1 MIYTDIQEQFNKVI
15 AYSQGIPDPQTDKLF
30 EDWVEAKRDFI
41 EAFGGKL
48 IVEVPTKVS
57 FTLDEDEKKVRL
69 NDFIDTVYNRYSN
82 DALGSFL
89 EQESEGFFENIVMR
103 EYESNKGTIPK
114 GMKLVKAFKFF
125 ESDKATLASI
135 QDCAS
140 RVIQENKIEGTLCFS
155 VHPLDYLS
163 SSMNTYNW
171 RSCHSLDGEY
181 RAGNLSYMVD
191 KHTILCYLKGADNV
205 ILPLFPN
212 DVPWNSKKWRMLLYV
227 SECWDMVFAGRQ
239 YPFTSTPGM
248 EIVRMELLAA
258 LYGNS
263 ARDMAIF
270 TNWDNRYADCDS
282 TNLPIDGKY
291 VPIRGE
297 LYKMQ
302 DIVMDS
308 RQSLHFNDLL
318 RSSCYTSPYYTIKN
332 NYGWC
337 RWEMPLPKF
346 HIGGDVL
353 CLHCGKYH
361 ITNPETMMC
370 DDCELDYGHEENEVY
385 GTCDCCG
392 ARIVRDDATWVGD
405 DLVCDAC
412 YHSECFV
419 CECCDEVYFNSDKKY
434 DKEHGDE
441 VCQYCYDAR
450 RER

>member
-15 AYSQGIPDPQTDKLF
+15 SYSQGIPDPQTDKLF
-30 EDWVEAKRDFI
+30 EDWMEAKRDFI

-89 EQESEGFFENIVMR
+89 EQESEGFFENVVMR

-227 SECWDMVFAGRQ
+227 SEYWDMVFAGRQ
-239 YPFTSTPGM
+239 YPFTSTPGL
-248 EIVRMELLAA
+248 EIVRMELLTA
-258 LYGNS
+258 LYDNS
-263 ARDMAIF
+263 ARDLA
-270 TNWDNRYADCDS
+270 
-282 TNLPIDGKY
+282 
-291 VPIRGE
+291 
-297 LYKMQ
+297 
-302 DIVMDS
+302 
-308 RQSLHFNDLL
+308 
-318 RSSCYTSPYYTIKN
+318 
-332 NYGWC
+332 
-337 RWEMPLPKF
+337 
-346 HIGGDVL
+346 
-353 CLHCGKYH
+353 
-361 ITNPETMMC
+361 
-370 DDCELDYGHEENEVY
+370 
-385 GTCDCCG
+385 TC
-392 ARIVRDDATWVGD
+392 A
-405 DLVCDAC
+405 
-412 YHSECFV
+412 S
-419 CECCDEVYFNSDKKY
+419 
-434 DKEHGDE
+434 
-441 VCQYCYDAR
+441 
-450 RER
+450 